1 MTEPRGEFTVAIA
14 GHTAQSQPIS
24 EAALLQQLESLI
36 TQGLSPSKASRQ
48 LAQET
53 GLPKRDIYQLSIT
66 IKQDKT

>member
-14 GHTAQSQPIS
+14 GHTPLPQAIS
-24 EAALLQQLESLI
+24 ETDLLQQLASLM

-53 GLPKRDIYQLSIT
+53 GLPKRDIYQLSLT
-66 IKQDKT
+66 IKQDKA